1 MPGRTGPKNGEHT
14 EVATPLLACMAL
26 VAAMNQ
32 VPPRALAAI
41 AAVEGGQPGQASR
54 NRDGTEDLGPMQV
67 NTRWLPA
74 IAAATGG
81 TVDSARARLLGD
93 ECFNVSAGAAILRTY
108 LAEEH
113 GNLLQA
119 VGDYHSHTP
128 LLNQAYRIR
137 VLGAARRMFA
147 PGGNAPL
154 PPRTISFVPVR

>member
-1 MPGRTGPKNGEHT
+1 M
-14 EVATPLLACMAL
+14 ATPLLACMAL
-26 VAAMNQ
+26 VAALNQ

-67 NTRWLPA
+67 NTRWLPT
-74 IAAATGG
+74 IAAAMGA
-81 TVDSARARLLGD
+81 TVENARTRLLSD
-93 ECFNVSAGAAILRTY
+93 PCFNVSAGAAILRTY
-108 LAEEH
+108 LAETR

-128 LLNQAYRIR
+128 LLNQAYQAR

-147 PGGNAPL
+147 PASDARP
-154 PPRTISFVPVR
+154 ISFTPVR